1 MERSVESRCVFWF
14 VVTCDKRYLYGVQL
28 GCKWILKQISGDCV
42 VCAYG
47 NVGLV
52 ELEPGVVVWGY
63 WIWDVSCMYVFGW
76 GGCCLSKGDSRKNE

>member
-1 MERSVESRCVFWF
+1 MCFLVCRDLRTRDIYTAF
-14 VVTCDKRYLYGVQL
+14 QL

-76 GGCCLSKGDSRKNE
+76 GVVAFQKRIRERVNEF